1 MEALYRTGAPFDW
14 YLIDDLDAIRDKG
27 YKVFVFLDCFYL
39 TADQLRA
46 VESLR
51 SQNRTLVW
59 FYAPGYASQEDLSVA
74 RMEALTGFAF
84 EPVAEGT
91 LQGTLNATGEAVGI
105 AKRQKSLCVVRGG
118 EGVCGLAHGVDK
130 LKEKTVM
137 ALKRHPGWTSVFS
150 AIPGVTA
157 DQLRT
162 LYREAGVHIY
172 CDSGDVLSA
181 NEAWLM
187 LHTRAAGKR
196 HVTLPKAC
204 KIITE
209 ITTEKIVAENANAFS
224 IDRPKHSTAV
234 FLLEGK

>member
-39 TADQLRA
+39 TAQQLKA

-59 FYAPGYASQEDLSVA
+59 FYAPGYAAQEDLSLA
-74 RMEALTGFAF
+74 RMEALTGFAL
-84 EPVAEGT
+84 EPVAEGV

-105 AKRQKSLCVVRGG
+105 AKRQKSLFVVRGG
-118 EGVCGLAHGVDK
+118 EGVHGLARGVDK
-130 LKEKTVM
+130 LKDKTVM
-137 ALKRHPGWTSVFS
+137 AKKRHPGWTSVFS

-157 DQLRT
+157 DQLRE
-162 LYREAGVHIY
+162 LCRDAGVHIY

-181 NEAWLM
+181 NESWLM
-187 LHTRAAGKR
+187 LHTRAAGQKR
-196 HVTLPKAC
+196 VTLPKVC
-204 KIITE
+204 KKITE
-209 ITTEKIVAENANAFS
+209 ITTEKVVAENTNTFS
-224 IDRPKHSTAV
+224 IDLPKYSTSV
-234 FLLEGK
+234 FLLEGE